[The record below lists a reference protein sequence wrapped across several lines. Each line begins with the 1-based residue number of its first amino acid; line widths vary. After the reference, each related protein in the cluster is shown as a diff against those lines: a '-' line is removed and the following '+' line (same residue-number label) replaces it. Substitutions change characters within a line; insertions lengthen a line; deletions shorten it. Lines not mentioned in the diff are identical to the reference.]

1 MLKKIYNAFEEYFA
15 CALFL
20 LIFLLMVVGVI
31 LRYFFSISFAWNI
44 ELSRYSFVWLTF
56 VGASYARKDD
66 THIKIDLFYNLLRKR
81 IPNWLHVFFWVSI
94 KVLIIG
100 YLLLLVYL
108 SINLSVKSWRF
119 RSQAMQISQ
128 SYLYI
133 SVALG
138 SLMFVGREIVDTIK
152 KMRSGN
158 Y

>member
-1 MLKKIYNAFEEYFA
+1 MLSKIFNAFEEYFA

-20 LIFLLMVVGVI
+20 LIFALMVVGVV
-31 LRYFFSISFAWNI
+31 LRYCFSISFAWNI

-56 VGASYARKDD
+56 VGASYARKND

-81 IPNWLHVFFWVSI
+81 IPNWLHIVFWVSI
-94 KVLIIG
+94 KVLIIA
-100 YLLLLVYL
+100 YLLFLVYL
-108 SINLSVKSWRF
+108 SVQLSVRSWRF
-119 RSQAMQISQ
+119 KSQAMQISQ

-138 SLMFVGREIVDTIK
+138 SAMFVGREIIDCVK
-152 KMRSGN
+152 KLRSGN